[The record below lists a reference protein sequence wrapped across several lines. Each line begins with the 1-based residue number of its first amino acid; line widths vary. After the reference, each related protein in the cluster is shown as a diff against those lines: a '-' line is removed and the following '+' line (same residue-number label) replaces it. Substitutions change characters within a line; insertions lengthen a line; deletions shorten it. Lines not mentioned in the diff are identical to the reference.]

1 MESMMPI
8 LYFVGGMVSGVI
20 LFMIFQRKNESSSQS
35 RADEM
40 QRAHEAQIETLQKSQ
55 AAQLEALRTHQG
67 EQIAALKESQ
77 AQQIET
83 LTASQQQQTRA
94 LKEEFERERKQ
105 MQENQAQQIETL
117 TASQQ
122 EQTRAL
128 KEEFEH
134 ERKRLQERM
143 AKQEEDMRRENVAQ
157 FKALASEILTVQTA
171 GLKQTNTEQ
180 LKAVLGPL
188 AENIES
194 FRKAVNDSYV
204 QESASRKSL
213 SDQIDRLMRLNETIG
228 TDAKNLTSALRGNSK
243 VQGDWGEMILETML
257 ENAGLEEGIHF
268 TSQATRQADGT
279 MLRDEQGALQRPD
292 VIVSMPDS
300 RKLIIDSKVSLTA
313 FVDLCAARDEH
324 ERRDCVRR
332 NLESVRRHID
342 ELAAKRYQDT
352 VQGSADHV
360 LMFIPNEG
368 AYIAAIQADG
378 NLWQYAYER
387 NVAIVSPT
395 HLFSV
400 MKIVSQLWVQDKQNR
415 NTLEIARRGG
425 KLYEKVVGY
434 VSALQ
439 DVGAALKKATDCYD
453 TAFSRLYQGRG
464 NVVKLAQDLKDL
476 GAKTAKSLPQTL
488 LDDST
493 QED

>member
-8 LYFVGGMVSGVI
+8 LYFVAGMVSGVI
-20 LFMIFQRKNESSSQS
+20 LFMIFQRKNESSSRG

-83 LTASQQQQTRA
+83 LTASQQ
-94 LKEEFERERKQ
+94 
-105 MQENQAQQIETL
+105 
-117 TASQQ
+117 

-128 KEEFEH
+128 KEEFEQ
-134 ERKRLQERM
+134 ERKRLQERV

-313 FVDLCAARDEH
+313 FVDLCTASDEH
-324 ERRDCVRR
+324 ERRDCARR

-453 TAFSRLYQGRG
+453 TAYSRLYQGRG
-464 NVVKLAQDLKDL
+464 NVVKLAQDLKEL
-476 GAKTAKSLPQTL
+476 GAKTTKSLPQTL

>member
-324 ERRDCVRR
+324 ERRDWCTAQSR
-332 NLESVRRHID
+332 I
-342 ELAAKRYQDT
+342 
-352 VQGSADHV
+352 
-360 LMFIPNEG
+360 G
-368 AYIAAIQADG
+368 A
-378 NLWQYAYER
+378 
-387 NVAIVSPT
+387 PT
-395 HLFSV
+395 HRRAGSQTLSGHGTGKRGPCADVHPQRRRLHRGHPGRRQPLAIRIRAQRGHRLPHPSV
-400 MKIVSQLWVQDKQNR
+400 LGHEDSLTALGAGQAEPQHTGDSTPWRQALRESGRVCLGA
-415 NTLEIARRGG
+415 ARRRR
-425 KLYEKVVGY
+425 
-434 VSALQ
+434 
-439 DVGAALKKATDCYD
+439 GA
-453 TAFSRLYQGRG
+453 
-464 NVVKLAQDLKDL
+464 
-476 GAKTAKSLPQTL
+476 
-488 LDDST
+488 
-493 QED
+493 QESH